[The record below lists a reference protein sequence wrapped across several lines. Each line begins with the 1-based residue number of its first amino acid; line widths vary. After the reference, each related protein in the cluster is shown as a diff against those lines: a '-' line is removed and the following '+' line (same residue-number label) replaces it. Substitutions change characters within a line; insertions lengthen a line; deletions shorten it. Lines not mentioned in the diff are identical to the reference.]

1 MFERSIYRPIHHR
14 KTAKIPFI
22 TLLLFRSKLILIIF
36 PFPLPQ
42 PDYFH
47 TLRQLIHIETQNR
60 FLTSVESQRI
70 NDESPVVHSQRYL
83 LLSRRMQYRERI
95 LLGLFRPRKIAGNIV
110 LLNHINIH
118 RPSVQHHI
126 RSKLGGSIRCINR
139 LNGTDFP
146 KDKQTDNKATY
157 PNEATGSNADNPRR
171 SYADTLFA
179 SSNRSTLLARTGCT
193 PVIG

>member
-1 MFERSIYRPIHHR
+1 MFERSIYRPIHHW

-139 LNGTDFP
+139 LTEQISRRIS
-146 KDKQTDNKATY
+146 KLIIRQLIQMKQLV
-157 PNEATGSNADNPRR
+157 PMLIIQCGRMQIPFLLHRIG
-171 SYADTLFA
+171 
-179 SSNRSTLLARTGCT
+179 STLLARTGCT